1 MKKVLM
7 GTLIMIAGLFT
18 LATGA
23 QAQAGIVAHIGQDFV
38 AGGKAVPAGTYKV
51 YQGTPETGLT
61 LVLRGEEPG
70 SSIFLIP
77 STHDG
82 AVAGP
87 LELKL
92 TRAGD
97 SYYLSEIVTE
107 SGLYTF
113 SQPRTLT
120 GPAEAKNQGGGVAT
134 PGTN

>member
-1 MKKVLM
+1 MKKVLL
-7 GTLIMIAGLFT
+7 GTLIMIAGLFL

-23 QAQAGIVAHIGQDFV
+23 QAQSGIVAHIGQDFV
-38 AGGKAVPAGTYKV
+38 AGGKALHAGTYKV
-51 YQGTPETGLT
+51 YQGTPDTGLT

-77 STHDG
+77 RTHDG

-87 LELKL
+87 LELRL
-92 TRAGD
+92 RRAGEA
-97 SYYLSEIVTE
+97 YYLSEIVNE

-113 SQPRTLT
+113 SQPRPQT
-120 GPAEAKNQGGGVAT
+120 GSAEAKNLGGVAAT